1 MSLNRFAKQRD
12 ANEAEIT
19 DALRSV
25 GANVYQLDRPVDL
38 LVGFRGK
45 NYLLEVK
52 LPLGPEGGKSHSKPN
67 QSQVNFLRT
76 WRGQRAVVR
85 SPTEAIEAIGAK
97 TRSQATAPSTIVP

>member
-1 MSLNRFAKQRD
+1 MA
-12 ANEAEIT
+12 
-19 DALRSV
+19 ALRSV
-25 GANVYQLDRPVDL
+25 GAQPYQLDRPVDL
-38 LVGFRGK
+38 LVGYRGK

-85 SPTEAIEAIGAK
+85 SPQEALEAIGA
-97 TRSQATAPSTIVP
+97 TLRHQGTAP